1 MKQPEGVMRQIV
13 TQILL
18 GQLNI
23 DQAAERL
30 KVSRQ
35 TVQRWMKKIE
45 EEAEA
50 GQQTAAIDI
59 DQPPPQRS
67 ARPAKPKAKSQV
79 DELRGKVLAL
89 EEQLEE
95 ANFKAL
101 YYSTLVRIAKHEL
114 GVDIEKKPPWPGPL
128 PSHPVHADESSQH
141 FNSTAGRCAA
151 SAVRLVLPG
160 RATINIGNGKMRR

>member
-1 MKQPEGVMRQIV
+1 MDRLVKLRMKQPEGVMRQIV
-13 TQILL
+13 AQILL

-30 KVSRQ
+30 KVNRQ

-45 EEAEA
+45 EEAQA
-50 GQQTAAIDI
+50 NQQTVAIDI
-59 DQPPPQRS
+59 EQPPPPPRTTRS
-67 ARPAKPKAKSQV
+67 SKPKKKSPV
-79 DELRGKVLAL
+79 DELRAKVLTL

-114 GVDIEKKPPWPGPL
+114 GVDIEKKSVTK
-128 PSHPVHADESSQH
+128 PSGS
-141 FNSTAGRCAA
+141 C
-151 SAVRLVLPG
+151 
-160 RATINIGNGKMRR
+160 

>member
-1 MKQPEGVMRQIV
+1 MDRLVRLHMKQPEGVMRQIV
-13 TQILL
+13 AQILL

-30 KVSRQ
+30 KVNRK
-35 TVQRWMKKIE
+35 TVQRWMRKIE

-50 GQQTAAIDI
+50 NQQTVAIDI
-59 DQPPPQRS
+59 EQPPPPPRPTRS
-67 ARPAKPKAKSQV
+67 SKPKKKSPV
-79 DELRGKVLAL
+79 DELRAKVLTL

-114 GVDIEKKPPWPGPL
+114 GVDIEKKSVTK
-128 PSHPVHADESSQH
+128 PSGS
-141 FNSTAGRCAA
+141 C
-151 SAVRLVLPG
+151 
-160 RATINIGNGKMRR
+160 

>member
-1 MKQPEGVMRQIV
+1 MRQIV
-13 TQILL
+13 AQILL

-59 DQPPPQRS
+59 DQPPPPPRS
-67 ARPAKPKAKSQV
+67 ARAAKPKPKSQT
-79 DELRGKVLAL
+79 DELRAKVLTL

-101 YYSTLVRIAKHEL
+101 YYSTLVSNR
-114 GVDIEKKPPWPGPL
+114 
-128 PSHPVHADESSQH
+128 
-141 FNSTAGRCAA
+141 
-151 SAVRLVLPG
+151 
-160 RATINIGNGKMRR
+160 

>member
-1 MKQPEGVMRQIV
+1 MDRLVRLRMKQPEGVMRQIV
-13 TQILL
+13 AQILL

-30 KVSRQ
+30 KVNRQ

-50 GQQTAAIDI
+50 NQQTVAIDI
-59 DQPPPQRS
+59 EQPPPPPRTSRS
-67 ARPAKPKAKSQV
+67 SKPKKKSPV
-79 DELRGKVLAL
+79 DELRAKVLTL

-114 GVDIEKKPPWPGPL
+114 GVDIEKKSVTK
-128 PSHPVHADESSQH
+128 PSGS
-141 FNSTAGRCAA
+141 C
-151 SAVRLVLPG
+151 
-160 RATINIGNGKMRR
+160 

>member
-13 TQILL
+13 AQILL

-30 KVSRQ
+30 KVNRK
-35 TVQRWMKKIE
+35 TVMHWIRKIE

-50 GQQTAAIDI
+50 NKHTAPIDFE
-59 DQPPPQRS
+59 QPPP
-67 ARPAKPKAKSQV
+67 PPKPTSLPKSKTKSQE
-79 DELRGKVLAL
+79 DKLRAKVLAL

-141 FNSTAGRCAA
+141 FDSAARGCAWVYPAG
-151 SAVRLVLPG
+151 LLPIL
-160 RATINIGNGKMRR
+160 ATPE

>member
-13 TQILL
+13 AQILL

-30 KVSRQ
+30 KVNRQ
-35 TVQRWMKKIE
+35 TVLRWMRKIE
-45 EEAEA
+45 EEANQRMA
-50 GQQTAAIDI
+50 PIDFE
-59 DQPPPQRS
+59 QPPPPQRS
-67 ARPAKPKAKSQV
+67 TKSSKPKAKSQV
-79 DELRGKVLAL
+79 DELRAKVLAL

-114 GVDIEKKPPWPGPL
+114 GVDIEKKSVTK
-128 PSHPVHADESSQH
+128 PSGS
-141 FNSTAGRCAA
+141 C
-151 SAVRLVLPG
+151 
-160 RATINIGNGKMRR
+160 

>member
-1 MKQPEGVMRQIV
+1 MDRLVKLRMKQPEGVMRQIV
-13 TQILL
+13 AQILL

-35 TVQRWMKKIE
+35 TVQRWMRKIE
-45 EEAEA
+45 EEVEA
-50 GQQTAAIDI
+50 NQQTTPIDFE
-59 DQPPPQRS
+59 QPPPPLGPTKLS
-67 ARPAKPKAKSQV
+67 KPKTKLPLDKWRA
-79 DELRGKVLAL
+79 KVLAL

-114 GVDIEKKPPWPGPL
+114 GVDIEKKSVTK
-128 PSHPVHADESSQH
+128 PSGS
-141 FNSTAGRCAA
+141 C
-151 SAVRLVLPG
+151 
-160 RATINIGNGKMRR
+160 

>member
-1 MKQPEGVMRQIV
+1 MDRLVKLRMKQPEGVMRQIV
-13 TQILL
+13 AQILL

-30 KVSRQ
+30 KVNRQ
-35 TVQRWMKKIE
+35 TVQRWMRKIE

-50 GQQTAAIDI
+50 NQRTAPIDFE
-59 DQPPPQRS
+59 QPPPPPRPTK
-67 ARPAKPKAKSQV
+67 PAKSKIKSPV
-79 DELRGKVLAL
+79 DELRAKVLTL

-114 GVDIEKKPPWPGPL
+114 GVDIEKKSVTK
-128 PSHPVHADESSQH
+128 PSGS
-141 FNSTAGRCAA
+141 C
-151 SAVRLVLPG
+151 
-160 RATINIGNGKMRR
+160 

>member
-1 MKQPEGVMRQIV
+1 MDRLVKLRMKQPEGVMRQIV
-13 TQILL
+13 AQILL

-30 KVSRQ
+30 KVNRQ

-50 GQQTAAIDI
+50 SQQTAAIDVE
-59 DQPPPQRS
+59 QPPPPSRS
-67 ARPAKPKAKSQV
+67 ARPAKPKPKSQI
-79 DELRGKVLAL
+79 DELRAKVLTL

-114 GVDIEKKPPWPGPL
+114 GVDIEKKSVTAPADRK
-128 PSHPVHADESSQH
+128 PSGS
-141 FNSTAGRCAA
+141 C
-151 SAVRLVLPG
+151 
-160 RATINIGNGKMRR
+160 

>member
-13 TQILL
+13 AQILL

-30 KVSRQ
+30 KVNRQ

-50 GQQTAAIDI
+50 NQRTAPIDFE
-59 DQPPPQRS
+59 QPPPPPKPT
-67 ARPAKPKAKSQV
+67 RPAKPKTKSPV
-79 DELRGKVLAL
+79 DELRAKVLTL

-114 GVDIEKKPPWPGPL
+114 GVDIEKKSVTK
-128 PSHPVHADESSQH
+128 PSGS
-141 FNSTAGRCAA
+141 C
-151 SAVRLVLPG
+151 
-160 RATINIGNGKMRR
+160 

>member
-1 MKQPEGVMRQIV
+1 MDRLVKLRMKQPEGVMRQIV
-13 TQILL
+13 AQILL

-35 TVQRWMKKIE
+35 TVQRWIKKIE
-45 EEAEA
+45 EEAETS
-50 GQQTAAIDI
+50 QQTAAIDI
-59 DQPPPQRS
+59 DQPPPPRLARS
-67 ARPAKPKAKSQV
+67 AKPKTKSQV

-114 GVDIEKKPPWPGPL
+114 GVDIEKKSVTK
-128 PSHPVHADESSQH
+128 PSGS
-141 FNSTAGRCAA
+141 C
-151 SAVRLVLPG
+151 
-160 RATINIGNGKMRR
+160 